1 MMQTHVLTR
10 VDTHRR
16 RPRARKR
23 SEALGAIIPVSA
35 SGPALSF
42 SALIV
47 NGFQLR
53 LTGVNMIACCL
64 PFLASLRESQ
74 LCMSSGG

>member
-10 VDTHRR
+10 VDTQT
-16 RPRARKR
+16 AITCRK
-23 SEALGAIIPVSA
+23 SSKAPGAIIPVSV

-64 PFLASLRESQ
+64 PFLASLRGSQ